1 MESVTSINPYLKLLI
16 LNITQVCLCPAI
28 FFVILYLKTVSFCSW
43 FDFLSTQLLTQFNSI
58 IERPCEPSP
67 CSLLRSFWVYMKKA
81 RKNEGLEKSHF
92 HLHFTGPFSL
102 AVRET
107 QCCTSMR
114 HLVQIRIK
122 KKTLK
127 YDCVHNY
134 YTMKGNYFDSS
145 RLNQVW
151 QQNSLHTKTA
161 EKLCFVFVIFFFC
174 VCVCGLTDSRSSVDK
189 N

>member
-1 MESVTSINPYLKLLI
+1 MMWIHTNCLNTILQERIDVHNMI
-16 LNITQVCLCPAI
+16 LN
-28 FFVILYLKTVSFCSW
+28 
-43 FDFLSTQLLTQFNSI
+43 
-58 IERPCEPSP
+58 
-67 CSLLRSFWVYMKKA
+67 
-81 RKNEGLEKSHF
+81 GHF

-122 KKTLK
+122 KTLK
-127 YDCVHNY
+127 YYCVHNY

-161 EKLCFVFVIFFFC
+161 EKLCFVFVIFIFIFIFC
-174 VCVCGLTDSRSSVDK
+174 VCVVQQIHAALWIRINFMSYTGQFPLRNIISRDFPFFDFAVINSFLQHIQK
-189 N
+189 

>member
-28 FFVILYLKTVSFCSW
+28 FFVILCLKTLSFYYW
-43 FDFLSTQLLTQFNSI
+43 FDFLSTQLLTQSNSI

-81 RKNEGLEKSHF
+81 RKKWRSGKRPFALRF
-92 HLHFTGPFSL
+92 HWSILSSCQWNSMLHIYEAFSSN
-102 AVRET
+102 
-107 QCCTSMR
+107 QN
-114 HLVQIRIK
+114 

-161 EKLCFVFVIFFFC
+161 EKLCFVFVNFFFS
-174 VCVCGLTDSRSSVDK
+174 LLWFNRSTHLCE
-189 N
+189 